1 MSCDCNEIKSDLIR
15 EYTDQKK
22 RELNLISNKWILD
35 NLNRKLLITDAIY
48 DIYGDIVGYLT
59 KNEEGNV
66 IRIFRDNVKKILD

>member
-1 MSCDCNEIKSDLIR
+1 MSCDCNEIKSDILR
-15 EYTDQKK
+15 EYSEQKK
-22 RELNLISNKWILD
+22 REINQISNKWILD